1 MAIPNTDSA
10 QRHLSRRFRHE
21 VVRRPLEVLR
31 VQAVTPR
38 MVRVTLGGEA
48 LRGFT
53 SLGADDH
60 VKVFFP
66 QHGAPDVSRDYTPR
80 RFDAAVLELDIDF
93 VLHAEGPASD
103 WARRVAVGDKLLV
116 GGPRGSHVIANDFD
130 WYLLAGDETAIPA
143 IGRRLSELPANARAI
158 VRIEVAEPEEVQTF
172 VTSAALDIQWLARGS
187 APVGDS
193 ALLQAA
199 LRAVALPAGDGHAWL
214 ACESHTARILR
225 QILVSERGLNREWVK
240 AAGYW
245 KLGAAGVHESVGD

>member
-1 MAIPNTDSA
+1 MTTSHTEPAP
-10 QRHLSRRFRHE
+10 RHPSRRVRHE

-31 VQAVTPR
+31 VQPVTPR
-38 MVRVTLGGEA
+38 MIRVTLGGEA

-66 QHGAPDVSRDYTPR
+66 RQGETDVSRDYTPR
-80 RFDAAVLELDIDF
+80 RFDAAAQELDIDF

-103 WARRVAVGDKLLV
+103 WARQAAVGQKLVV
-116 GGPRGSHVIANDFD
+116 GGPRGSHVIASDFD

-143 IGRRLSELPANARAI
+143 IGRRLMELPAGVQAI
-158 VRIEVAEPEEVQTF
+158 VRIEVAEAEEAQNF
-172 VTSAALDIQWLARGS
+172 VTSAALDIQWLSRGG
-187 APVGDS
+187 AAAGDG

-199 LRAVALPAGDGHAWL
+199 LRAVSVPAGDGYAWL
-214 ACESHTARILR
+214 ACESHAARILR
-225 QILVSERGLNREWVK
+225 QILVGERGLNREWVK

-245 KLGAAGVHESVGD
+245 KLGAAGVHEPVGD